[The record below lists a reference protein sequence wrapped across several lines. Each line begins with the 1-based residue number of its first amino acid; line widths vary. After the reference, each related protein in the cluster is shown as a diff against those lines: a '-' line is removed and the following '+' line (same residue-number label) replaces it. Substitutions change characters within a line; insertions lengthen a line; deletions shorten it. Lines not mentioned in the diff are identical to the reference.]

1 MRESVNRG
9 VRGFAIVEIPK
20 ERGGRH
26 GQ

>member
-20 ERGGRH
+20 EHGGRH